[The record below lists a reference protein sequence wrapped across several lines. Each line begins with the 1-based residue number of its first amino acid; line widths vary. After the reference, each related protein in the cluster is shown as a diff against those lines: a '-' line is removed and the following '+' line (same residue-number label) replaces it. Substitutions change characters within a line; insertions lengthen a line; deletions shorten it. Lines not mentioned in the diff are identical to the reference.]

1 MAATVAAY
9 PPRKSR
15 QLRVLRKRVLVYAGL
30 CFYALIAGL
39 PVYWMLITTF
49 KPDQDLYNLQNFP
62 LFFNRNG
69 VTLRFREAGMKRLR
83 IQVREDG
90 VSIDQIVLSAV
101 KYRTTRPG
109 TAKNDTLILEEIR

>member
-1 MAATVAAY
+1 
-9 PPRKSR
+9 
-15 QLRVLRKRVLVYAGL
+15 
-30 CFYALIAGL
+30 
-39 PVYWMLITTF
+39 
-49 KPDQDLYNLQNFP
+49 
-62 LFFNRNG
+62 
-69 VTLRFREAGMKRLR
+69 MKRLR